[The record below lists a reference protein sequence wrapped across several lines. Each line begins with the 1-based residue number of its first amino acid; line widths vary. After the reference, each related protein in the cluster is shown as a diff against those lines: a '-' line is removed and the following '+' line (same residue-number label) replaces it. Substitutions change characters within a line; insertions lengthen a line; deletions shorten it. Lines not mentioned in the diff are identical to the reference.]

1 MTWRCSYDDALRPV
15 ETPVSSNGPYVI
27 ATGALAAVCVHEA
40 SHAVML
46 ICTGERI
53 GSIEVV
59 MNFERTYGG
68 AVIALV
74 SGNARRAGVTSNFE
88 ASPTGFRCHGL
99 TMPRSIVGA
108 VFIKAQSS
116 RAPVRPAN

>member
-1 MTWRCSYDDALRPV
+1 MTWRISYDDALRPV
-15 ETPVSSNGPYVI
+15 DSPILNNGPYVI
-27 ATGALAAVCVHEA
+27 RQGAMAAVSVHEA

-68 AVIALV
+68 ATIALV
-74 SGNARRAGVTSNFE
+74 SG
-88 ASPTGFRCHGL
+88 
-99 TMPRSIVGA
+99 
-108 VFIKAQSS
+108 
-116 RAPVRPAN
+116 APG